1 MDVVFWCLC
10 ATEQNSSDETKMG
23 RLMSEKTI
31 RQEIGL
37 VNRRTLAISGVSQVE
52 RFDSEQFLLETSEGL
67 LLIKGENLH
76 LKQLD
81 LESGEVA
88 IEGKIMSLA
97 YLDEGVGKSSKG
109 FFGKLFR

>member
-1 MDVVFWCLC
+1 M
-10 ATEQNSSDETKMG
+10 T
-23 RLMSEKTI
+23 EKTI

-37 VNRRTLAISGVSQVE
+37 VNRRTLAISGVSQVDS
-52 RFDSEQFLLETSEGL
+52 FDSEQFLLETSEGF

-88 IEGKIMSLA
+88 IEGKITTLT
-97 YLDEGVGKSSKG
+97 YLDEGAGKTRKG